1 MDWLTHENLKE
12 FVESKESNEP
22 FACEGYLSSMIE
34 HLGSTLKKESS
45 KGAKAIRAKDNKES
59 IKFREN
65 GNKIFVFKKDAK
77 GLEEAL
83 EWYTKSVAY
92 AVPKSQDLAVSYANR
107 SAVLIKVTR

>member
-1 MDWLTHENLKE
+1 MKE
-12 FVESKESNEP
+12 YQESRESP
-22 FACEGYLSSMIE
+22 KPLVCDAFLGSMME

-45 KGAKAIRAKDNKES
+45 KGAKTVRAKDNKDS
-59 IKFREN
+59 VKFREN

-92 AVPKSQDLAVSYANR
+92 AVPKSQELAVSYANR
-107 SAVLIKVTR
+107 SAVLIKVMR